1 LKIRNFHFSSSES
14 TKDKQELRKMVA
26 ETKFKKLEGKY
37 TIVGLDLDT
46 TGRRLIDEVVHIAAY
61 TPNDQ
66 FSQYIMPLMNLNPG
80 ARARHKIRVITVG
93 FFRMLKSM
101 VDYKVI
107 KTKTEIATLMEFLAW
122 LEKVNGNNSNGI
134 IFVYHEQIKFVP
146 YMMIEIMKK
155 YNLWDRFGKIVKGF
169 INGYDMIDDE
179 VKAKSL
185 KYLPLTDNL
194 NLQKECINIPTNMN
208 PDQIKESVDMEGKAS
223 HRAQL
228 SYEICK
234 YMAFEGQAK
243 DLDEAAI
250 EEQMHNYI
258 RQKALPLDAELEE
271 LVEKE
276 ESLTRQGGMREIF
289 INYFS
294 TSRYHRRRAVNF
306 RRALADVKHDKDTLQ
321 ELYNKEKREGLENLV
336 KSLESVKEEDREEL
350 IEILDSYFD
359 EEKKPAKPPVNPNAV
374 QNQRRDSVNNNGAGS
389 GRNNNMRRRRGRNMN
404 NNNNNNV
411 GGNKENRGPRND
423 SRRRRSQRRNNSRRR
438 FSGNGNVNLHDAE
451 QKKQQSNMNNHPQ
464 MVAAGAN

>member
-1 LKIRNFHFSSSES
+1 
-14 TKDKQELRKMVA
+14 MVA
-26 ETKFKKLEGKY
+26 DTKYKKLEGKF
-37 TIVGLDLDT
+37 TVVGLDLDT

-80 ARARHKIRVITVG
+80 ARNRHKIRVITVG
-93 FFRMLKSM
+93 FFRMLKST
-101 VDYKVI
+101 VDAKVI

-122 LEKVNGNNSNGI
+122 LEKVNGSNNGI

-155 YNLWDRFGKIVKGF
+155 YNLWERFGKLVKGF
-169 INGYDMIDDE
+169 VNGYDVYEDE

-185 KYLPLTDNL
+185 KFLPLTDNL
-194 NLQKECINIPTNMN
+194 KLQKEVLGIASNTSEA
-208 PDQIKESVDMEGKAS
+208 DIKMSCDKEGIAN
-223 HRAQL
+223 HRAEL
-228 SYEICK
+228 SYEIFK
-234 YMAFEGQAK
+234 YMAYEGEPK
-243 DLDEAAI
+243 EIDEKTM
-250 EEQMHNYI
+250 EEQMHNFV
-258 RQKALPLDAELEE
+258 RHKTLPLETEMAE

-294 TSRYHRRRAVNF
+294 VGRYHRRRAVGF
-306 RRALADVKHDKDTLQ
+306 RRALADMKHDKDTLQ

-350 IEILDSYFD
+350 TEILDCFFN
-359 EEKKPAKPPVNPNAV
+359 EEKKPACPPPNPNAV
-374 QNQRRDSVNNNGAGS
+374 MNNNRRDSGPGNGS
-389 GRNNNMRRRRGRNMN
+389 GRNNNQNNNMRRPRGNGRGRNMMNMNNPMMN
-404 NNNNNNV
+404 NN
-411 GGNKENRGPRND
+411 GKENRGPRND
-423 SRRRRSQRRNNSRRR
+423 SRRRRNSQRRNSRRR
-438 FSGNGNVNLHDAE
+438 FTGNGNVDLHDD
-451 QKKQQSNMNNHPQ
+451 QMKHQGNMNNQPQ